1 MMTIVSGLLAQS
13 TGSLQTTSVRDIN
26 TEENLHLPNPT
37 KTQYSD
43 VQQNHL
49 NFLYIICIM

>member
-1 MMTIVSGLLAQS
+1 MMTIVQGLLAQS

-43 VQQNHL
+43 VPQNYL